1 MKAVVNK
8 IIHTSVVD
16 GPGNR
21 AAIFLQ
27 GCNYT
32 CGYCHNPETINMCIH
47 CKACVDVCPAGAL
60 TISNEKV
67 VWNEVLCCECDA
79 CIGACPNMSTP
90 KTVEYSAEDV
100 MEILKKDIPFIR
112 GVTVSGGEC
121 SLHRDFLVEFFK
133 LVKAKN
139 KSTLMDSN
147 GSYDYT
153 ADEELMAVCDG
164 VMLDVK
170 AWDDAEHI
178 KLTGRSSNPVIENAV
193 KLAKAGKLEE
203 IRTVVVPGYL
213 NNRETVDK
221 ITKLLAPLQGEKPIR
236 YRISAYRPFGV
247 REPYN
252 SQMYS
257 PTRSELEELADIARQ
272 NGIFDIVII

>member
-90 KTVEYSAEDV
+90 KTVEYSAENV

-121 SLHRDFLVEFFK
+121 SLHRDFLVELFK